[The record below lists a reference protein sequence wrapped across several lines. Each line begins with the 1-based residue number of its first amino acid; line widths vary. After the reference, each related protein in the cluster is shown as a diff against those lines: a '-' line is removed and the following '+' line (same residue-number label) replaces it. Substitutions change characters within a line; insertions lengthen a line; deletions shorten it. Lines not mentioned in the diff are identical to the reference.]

1 MKAFFHYMQLAEMR
15 SCISRSSVSSPAVA
29 WTVWFTAGTAC
40 TGISVTII
48 TGQAV
53 IVTLSH
59 VQRRMG
65 VFMVEL

>member
-29 WTVWFTAGTAC
+29 WTVWFTAGTA
-40 TGISVTII
+40 SVTII

-53 IVTLSH
+53 YCYFVTCPKKDGCLY
-59 VQRRMG
+59 G
-65 VFMVEL
+65 

>member
-29 WTVWFTAGTAC
+29 WTVWFTPGTAC

-53 IVTLSH
+53 YCYFVTCPKKDGCLY
-59 VQRRMG
+59 G
-65 VFMVEL
+65 

>member
-1 MKAFFHYMQLAEMR
+1 MKAFFYYIQLAEMS

-53 IVTLSH
+53 YCYFVTCPKKAGCLY
-59 VQRRMG
+59 G
-65 VFMVEL
+65 

>member
-15 SCISRSSVSSPAVA
+15 SCISRSFVSSPAVA

-53 IVTLSH
+53 YCYFVTCPKKDGCLY
-59 VQRRMG
+59 G
-65 VFMVEL
+65 